1 MKKKFN
7 HYVSLSLLF
16 LSVLPF
22 SLVSAETVEEV
33 PTGETTISSMADD
46 PLKELKEKAENQ
58 VPTIESTPE
67 SKSVEDTPTSESETK
82 EDVPKTEDTTETKPK
97 PQVRGGGI
105 GPQAVNLIEG
115 NPNDP
120 GVDIDAQFAQL
131 LRTDKS
137 TTNGGGA
144 WSGYGKGANQLTDDD
159 MANLTY
165 ITVNRKNL
173 SSLKGI
179 EYAVN
184 ILRLRCENNQL
195 GELVLTGNTVMTELF
210 CNNNRLTKLD
220 ITNCIALIKIKCDY
234 NQLNELDVTKNI
246 KLEELNCYYAQ
257 LSKLDVT
264 KNIALTTLECGSNTL
279 NDLDVTKNIAL
290 AYLTCEANQL
300 GELDLRQNTALIRVY
315 CAFNQLSKLELR
327 QNIVLENLDCQRN
340 QLSKLDVTQ
349 NTALEYLN
357 CRENQLGEL
366 DITQNIA
373 LTTLRCEENQLS
385 KLDVTQNT
393 VLAELACGRNQLS
406 KLDVTQNTAL
416 TNLSCFSNQLS
427 DLDVTQNTALTNLSC
442 SSNQLSD
449 LDVTQNTALTNLD
462 CSSNQLSDLDVTQ
475 NTALTNLSC
484 PSNQLSDLDVT
495 QNTALK
501 GLNCSSNQLREL
513 DVSQNIALTN
523 LDCFSNQ
530 IADISNAYNL
540 NNLTSISAQYQELR
554 IPVPSVSAS
563 GEAVVDILKTTAGAG
578 LSANNVD
585 IIPVPGIAYNG
596 DKILLSNVTKESL
609 SEKKINFSYN
619 GSQLVEGASSG
630 TKNFGG
636 SITFFSVSD
645 LASELK
651 PDRKKVKSG
660 GKVEWTWT
668 IASLTVKKAESI
680 RATLDTLP
688 SGVVIDPSSVKKDG
702 SPTSIN
708 DLYGT
713 NLGDL
718 DYGESMVFTFETT
731 ITGNVDEWKELKGSL
746 DWEDDTISSPHHN
759 ETKGRVQVHDDE
771 QTYTPKDSD
780 DMAIQSVP
788 VYFNHGTNPIMSTAQ
803 TYHLHAMNYQSNTKV
818 VTDGFYTRIKDDR
831 AISTGWKLTAKL
843 SDFKDSSNQPMP
855 NGTGTMLKLENMSI
869 ERVTDRDTPQ
879 EVIDPTPSG
888 LDVPSVQA
896 TETLVAGQS
905 TAKTIVS
912 AQPNEGQDTWQLRMP
927 FDKVSLSIP
936 ANAGKKKT
944 VYKANLTW
952 SLDDT
957 P

>member
-7 HYVSLSLLF
+7 HYVSLSLLL

-46 PLKELKEKAENQ
+46 PLKELKEKAANQ
-58 VPTIESTPE
+58 VPAIESTPE
-67 SKSVEDTPTSESETK
+67 SESVEDTPTSESETK
-82 EDVPKTEDTTETKPK
+82 EDVPKTEDTTESKPK
-97 PQVRGGGI
+97 PQARGGGI
-105 GPQAVNLIEG
+105 GPQTVNLIEG

-120 GVDIDAQFAQL
+120 GVDIDAQFAQE

-137 TTNGGGA
+137 TTNNGSA
-144 WSGYGKGANQLTDDD
+144 WSGYGKSANQLTDDD
-159 MANLTY
+159 MAALSVIDVKN
-165 ITVNRKNL
+165 KNL
-173 SSLKGI
+173 SSLNGV
-179 EYAVN
+179 EFAVN
-184 ILRLRCENNQL
+184 LTRLVCYNNQL
-195 GELVLTGNTVMTELF
+195 SELDVASNIALTELSCSANPLSELDVSSNILLTNLYCSYNSLGELDVTNNTALKNLTCVF
-210 CNNNRLTKLD
+210 
-220 ITNCIALIKIKCDY
+220 
-234 NQLNELDVTKNI
+234 NQLNELDVSNNT
-246 KLEELNCYYAQ
+246 
-257 LSKLDVT
+257 
-264 KNIALTTLECGSNTL
+264 ALTDLYCSNNL
-279 NDLDVTKNIAL
+279 
-290 AYLTCEANQL
+290 L
-300 GELDLRQNTALIRVY
+300 GELDVTNNTALENFNCSNNQLNELDITTNTALISLTCSY
-315 CAFNQLSKLELR
+315 NSLSELDISNNTDLETLSCIGNQLSEITTGGALT
-327 QNIVLENLDCQRN
+327 VLECGDN
-340 QLSKLDVTQ
+340 QLKKLDLESSLALERLSCGNNQLEELDVTS
-349 NTALEYLN
+349 NIELHVLI
-357 CRENQLGEL
+357 CRN
-366 DITQNIA
+366 
-373 LTTLRCEENQLS
+373 
-385 KLDVTQNT
+385 
-393 VLAELACGRNQLS
+393 
-406 KLDVTQNTAL
+406 
-416 TNLSCFSNQLS
+416 
-427 DLDVTQNTALTNLSC
+427 
-442 SSNQLSD
+442 
-449 LDVTQNTALTNLD
+449 
-462 CSSNQLSDLDVTQ
+462 
-475 NTALTNLSC
+475 
-484 PSNQLSDLDVT
+484 
-495 QNTALK
+495 
-501 GLNCSSNQLREL
+501 NQLRRL
-513 DVSQNIALTN
+513 
-523 LDCFSNQ
+523 
-530 IADISNAYNL
+530 DISLNTSLESVDCGLNSITDITSAYNL
-540 NNLTSISAQYQELR
+540 NNLYSFTANPQSIH
-554 IPVPSVSAS
+554 IPVPSVSS
-563 GEAVVDILKTTAGAG
+563 NGEAVVNVLKTTAGVG
-578 LSANNVD
+578 LSGYNNTVTPPP
-585 IIPVPGIAYNG
+585 IFSSNG
-596 DKILLSNVTKESL
+596 DQILLSNVTRDSL
-609 SEKKINFSYN
+609 SDKTIAFEYD
-619 GSQLVEGASSG
+619 GAQLSEGATSG
-630 TKNFGG
+630 LKSFGG
-636 SITFFSVSD
+636 TITFFSVSE
-645 LASELK
+645 LAGEMK
-651 PDRKKVKSG
+651 PEKSKVKSG
-660 GKVEWTWT
+660 EKVEWTWT
-668 IASLTVKKAESI
+668 IASLTQKKAENI

-702 SPTSIN
+702 SPISIN

-718 DYGESMVFTFETT
+718 DYGESMVLTFETT
-731 ITGNVDEWKELKGSL
+731 VTGNVDEWKELKGSL
-746 DWEDDTISSPHHN
+746 DWEDNTISSPHHN
-759 ETKGRVQVHDDE
+759 ETKGRVQIHDDE